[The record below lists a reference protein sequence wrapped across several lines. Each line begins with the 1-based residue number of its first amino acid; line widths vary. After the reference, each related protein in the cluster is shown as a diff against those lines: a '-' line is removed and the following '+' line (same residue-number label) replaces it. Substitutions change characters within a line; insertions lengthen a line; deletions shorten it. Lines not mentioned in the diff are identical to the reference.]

1 MSKVEAYLESDINL
15 DDFDYLVEFGIGL
28 IPELQGKDVTIFA
41 PTIIADKITA
51 RNGKFATA
59 NDDEPKWQYEGKGL
73 YFLVTPITLLRKTV
87 NGEYKYSLM
96 NSIDGT
102 VASFRYL
109 IVKICR
115 LFLINS
121 TSSFLLTQMVCR
133 VILIYLANIFSR
145 AKDVDPDS
153 QKYLEDWW
161 FRDARP
167 AYQSKLN

>member
-59 NDDEPKWQYEGKGL
+59 NGDEPKWQYEGNGL

-102 VASFRYL
+102 VAFIPLSDSQDMQAILDQF
-109 IVKICR
+109 
-115 LFLINS
+115 N
-121 TSSFLLTQMVCR
+121 
-133 VILIYLANIFSR
+133 ILIPFNTNGVQGDFDL
-145 AKDVDPDS
+145 PC
-153 QKYLEDWW
+153 
-161 FRDARP
+161 
-167 AYQSKLN
+167 

>member
-59 NDDEPKWQYEGKGL
+59 TDDEPKWQYEGKGL

-102 VASFRYL
+102 VAFIPLSDSQDMQAILDQF
-109 IVKICR
+109 
-115 LFLINS
+115 N
-121 TSSFLLTQMVCR
+121 
-133 VILIYLANIFSR
+133 ILIPFNTNGTQGDL
-145 AKDVDPDS
+145 DLPC
-153 QKYLEDWW
+153 
-161 FRDARP
+161 
-167 AYQSKLN
+167 

>member
-96 NSIDGT
+96 NSIGGT
-102 VASFRYL
+102 VAFIPLSDSQDMQAILDQF
-109 IVKICR
+109 
-115 LFLINS
+115 N
-121 TSSFLLTQMVCR
+121 
-133 VILIYLANIFSR
+133 ILIPFNTNGTQGDL
-145 AKDVDPDS
+145 DLPC
-153 QKYLEDWW
+153 
-161 FRDARP
+161 
-167 AYQSKLN
+167 

>member
-59 NDDEPKWQYEGKGL
+59 NGDEPKWQYEGKGL
-73 YFLVTPITLLRKTV
+73 YLLTTPISLIRKTV

-96 NSIDGT
+96 NSNNGT
-102 VASFRYL
+102 V
-109 IVKICR
+109 
-115 LFLINS
+115 LFIPLSDSQDMQAILDQFN
-121 TSSFLLTQMVCR
+121 
-133 VILIYLANIFSR
+133 ILIPFNINGTLGDYALSC
-145 AKDVDPDS
+145 
-153 QKYLEDWW
+153 
-161 FRDARP
+161 
-167 AYQSKLN
+167 

>member
-1 MSKVEAYLESDINL
+1 MNKVEAYLESDINL

-102 VASFRYL
+102 VAFIPLSDCQDMQAILDQF
-109 IVKICR
+109 
-115 LFLINS
+115 N
-121 TSSFLLTQMVCR
+121 
-133 VILIYLANIFSR
+133 ILIPFNTNGTQGDL
-145 AKDVDPDS
+145 DLPC
-153 QKYLEDWW
+153 
-161 FRDARP
+161 
-167 AYQSKLN
+167 

>member
-1 MSKVEAYLESDINL
+1 MNKVKAYLESDINL

-59 NDDEPKWQYEGKGL
+59 NGDEPKWQYEGKGL
-73 YFLVTPITLLRKTV
+73 YFLVTPISLIRKTV

-102 VASFRYL
+102 VVFIPIDERQDMTAILDQFS
-109 IVKICR
+109 
-115 LFLINS
+115 
-121 TSSFLLTQMVCR
+121 
-133 VILIYLANIFSR
+133 ILIPFNTNGTLGDYAL
-145 AKDVDPDS
+145 PC
-153 QKYLEDWW
+153 
-161 FRDARP
+161 
-167 AYQSKLN
+167 

>member
-102 VASFRYL
+102 VAFIPLSDSQDMQAILDQF
-109 IVKICR
+109 
-115 LFLINS
+115 N
-121 TSSFLLTQMVCR
+121 
-133 VILIYLANIFSR
+133 ILIPFNTNGTQGDL
-145 AKDVDPDS
+145 DLPC
-153 QKYLEDWW
+153 
-161 FRDARP
+161 
-167 AYQSKLN
+167 